1 MASISNL
8 KVGENLYNIKDTT
21 ARTTAENADTK
32 ADQAILDSA
41 SASSTANTANTNA
54 NNALSKINGSKIIG
68 NYTESTETLEIALEI
83 GGNQ

>member
-8 KVGENLYNIKDTT
+8 KVGENLYNIKDAT
-21 ARTTAENADTK
+21 ARTTAANADTK

-41 SASSTANTANTNA
+41 NASSTANTANTNA

-68 NYTESTETLEIALEI
+68 NYTDSTETLEIALEI

>member
-8 KVGENLYNIKDTT
+8 KIGENLYNIKDPT
-21 ARTTAENADTK
+21 ARTTATNADTK

-41 SASSTANTANTNA
+41 NASSTANTANTNA
-54 NNALSKINGSKIIG
+54 NNALNKINGSKIIG

>member
-8 KVGENLYNIKDTT
+8 KVGENLYNIKDPT

-41 SASSTANTANTNA
+41 SASSTANTAN
-54 NNALSKINGSKIIG
+54 INGSKIIG
-68 NYTESTETLEIALEI
+68 TYTESTETLEIALEI
-83 GGNQ
+83 GGN

>member
-1 MASISNL
+1 MASISNI
-8 KVGENLYNIKDTT
+8 KVGENLYNIKDPT

-41 SASSTANTANTNA
+41 SASNTANTANTNA

-68 NYTESTETLEIALEI
+68 NYTDSTETLEIALEI

>member
-54 NNALSKINGSKIIG
+54 NNALSKING

>member
-8 KVGENLYNIKDTT
+8 KVGENLYAIKDPT

-41 SASSTANTANTNA
+41 SASNTANTANTNA
-54 NNALSKINGSKIIG
+54 NSALTKINGSKIVG
-68 NYTESTETLEIALEI
+68 NYTESTETLEINLEI
-83 GGNQ
+83 GGN

>member
-8 KVGENLYNIKDTT
+8 KVGENLYNIKDST

-41 SASSTANTANTNA
+41 NASSAANTANTNA
-54 NNALSKINGSKIIG
+54 NSALIKINGSKIIG

-83 GGNQ
+83 GGN